1 MTAIAPAAGS
11 RDTALRAG
19 AAASAQ
25 RVLAVARR
33 HATVL
38 FRSPHRYFDVALWPA
53 VDTLLFGA
61 IGAFFARNS
70 TVAGGTALRY
80 LLIGVVLWHVVYQA
94 QISLSTGFMEETWSR
109 NVLSLAVTP
118 LAPWEYVAGVLL
130 FGLVKMVVGVGGVV
144 VIAVTAYG
152 LDLHTLTVGIVPV
165 VVMLLVC
172 GYAIAFGVIGL
183 MLRYGS
189 GAEAFAWGILFV
201 VMPLSGVFYPITA
214 LPSVIQPLSRALPTT
229 YLFSLGRTLTETG
242 RLPAG
247 TLVAAAVSTVAVT
260 ALTFAYCAW
269 MMSLFRR
276 RGYITRWS

>member
-1 MTAIAPAAGS
+1 G
-11 RDTALRAG
+11 
-19 AAASAQ
+19 
-25 RVLAVARR
+25 
-33 HATVL
+33 
-38 FRSPHRYFDVALWPA
+38 
-53 VDTLLFGA
+53 
-61 IGAFFARNS
+61 
-70 TVAGGTALRY
+70 
-80 LLIGVVLWHVVYQA
+80 
-94 QISLSTGFMEETWSR
+94 
-109 NVLSLAVTP
+109 
-118 LAPWEYVAGVLL
+118 EYVAGVLL
-130 FGLVKMVVGVGGVV
+130 FGLLKMIVGVGAVV
-144 VIAVTAYG
+144 AIAVTAYG

-165 VVMLLVC
+165 VVMLLIC

-214 LPSVIQPLSRALPTT
+214 LPSVIQPISRALPTT

-242 RLPAG
+242 RLPG
-247 TLVAAAVSTVAVT
+247 STLIAAAVSTVGVT